1 MQSDVKFR
9 FYLINRMKPSSR
21 KTSAMGGSAASK
33 RETRLGSA
41 SEIIRFCISFPCSS
55 TKRLSGELTKS
66 KEFRRSND
74 RRIGRQQR
82 SAATAARLCETL
94 FRGRLGNPLAN
105 QSGSTRGHGG
115 KVEQAVHTGLQATAL
130 KVGDFFGSAVK
141 TRAVQQV
148 LCHGIVPENGVCFCR
163 APFQNSMAGYSFF
176 KGSLP
181 KPCSVR
187 KGSLKVQSRKVISAA
202 TCAGTAGSCRRLPV
216 EKCRYRT
223 KPGARKRLCRST
235 ARCKRLPAVRHPPGC
250 EPPGREY

>member
-9 FYLINRMKPSSR
+9 FYLINRIKPSSR

-74 RRIGRQQR
+74 RRIGRQQK

-94 FRGRLGNPLAN
+94 FRGRLGNPLPASPVPQGDTGVKLN
-105 QSGSTRGHGG
+105 RLFTLACRPQRSKLAISSGLPPKPVRFSKCFAMALLQRM
-115 KVEQAVHTGLQATAL
+115 VSVFAGL
-130 KVGDFFGSAVK
+130 
-141 TRAVQQV
+141 
-148 LCHGIVPENGVCFCR
+148 I
-163 APFQNSMAGYSFF
+163 FQNSMAGYSFF